1 MPNAQQFIG
10 RWRLVSWSAV
20 DDEGRV
26 EHPVGDR
33 PQGFAVLMPDGWA
46 AVQVAFTNRPAMAG
60 PDPFTADEA
69 EQARAY
75 ATYLA
80 YVSRYEVREDV
91 LVLDVEMSLWPNQ
104 LGTQQVRRYRFED
117 GELLLQL
124 PPVESGGRRLTHE
137 LRWRR
142 DG

>member
-1 MPNAQQFIG
+1 MQNVQQFIG
-10 RWRLVSWSAV
+10 RWRLVSWTAV

-33 PQGFAVLMPDGWA
+33 PQGFAVFMPHGGG
-46 AVQVAFTNRPAMAG
+46 AVQVAATNRPVMAG
-60 PDPFTADEA
+60 PDPLAADEA

-80 YVSRYEVREDV
+80 YVARYEVREDV
-91 LVLDVEMSLWPNQ
+91 LVLNVEMSLRPNQ
-104 LGTQQVRRYRFED
+104 LGTEQMRRYRFED
-117 GELLLQL
+117 GELLLQA
-124 PPVESGGRRLTHE
+124 PPVEFGGRRLTHK

-142 DG
+142 DD